1 MAFRDEVHVGVDSE
15 TGLVHHMTATAANVH
30 DVTEAHRLLHGGEWQ
45 VWGDA
50 GYQRV
55 AKRRENRELEVEWQV
70 AMRPGQRWR
79 LEEGSEEALAEK
91 RKASIRAKVEH
102 PFLRVKRLFG
112 YAKVRYR
119 GLAKNRQRLALLL
132 GLSNLM
138 TAQGHL
144 AA

>member
-91 RKASIRAKVEH
+91 RKASIRAKVEQ
-102 PFLRVKRLFG
+102 
-112 YAKVRYR
+112 Y
-119 GLAKNRQRLALLL
+119 LAGTPL
-132 GLSNLM
+132 GS
-138 TAQGHL
+138 GKWWPPI
-144 AA
+144 